1 MSAEE
6 KQIKSLM
13 SAYKEL
19 KGSKMVLAPKHI
31 SNILKV
37 VAENNTVYNLIAE
50 RILGYDYNGEFAM
63 LDSGTITI
71 DEIVSSQR
79 VIPFVFCLLNEID
92 NQEREVVAVVRRFM
106 ESDTEEAFGDFCER
120 VIYPFVNSV
129 ITELNYD
136 AQKGEEEVDEMPL
149 SAINN
154 LFTKDL
160 KERIDYIVGIISN
173 KVNSF
178 KKIDKD
184 LKNDIYII
192 VYSIDLGLS
201 NAEYSGILGL
211 LSGLKR
217 CLVTLKKFKSEI
229 EEINVVLEAI
239 NNL

>member
-129 ITELNYD
+129 ITELNCD
-136 AQKGEEEVDEMPL
+136 TQEGKEEVDEMPL
-149 SAINN
+149 TAINN

-217 CLVTLKKFKSEI
+217 CLVPLKKFKSEI